1 MAAAKSL
8 YETLGVPKNASPE
21 EIKKAYRSLARKWHP
36 DKNPGD
42 AAAEEKFKE
51 IQGAYDILSDAE
63 KRKQYDT
70 FGANGRFGGPGGG
83 AGGPGGAGPV
93 FTDFQFGDL
102 GDLLG
107 GLFGKGGR
115 GGPGGGPGG
124 PGGPGSPGG
133 ARGQQQRGRRG
144 NDVEVTVNLSFE
156 DALAGAE
163 VKVPVEL
170 ELGCSTCSGSGAQS
184 GTTPTICP
192 ECKGRGVK
200 AESQGLFALSQPCP
214 RCRGNGT
221 VIESPCGTCHGA
233 GREKRTKRYTVKI
246 PAGVKDGTRIRLK
259 EKGESGFGGG
269 APGDLFVVTRVAA
282 SALFERRGADIVLE
296 VPITYPEAVL
306 GATVEIPTPDGARLS
321 IKVAPGTEDGKLL
334 RMRGHGAPKLAP
346 ETGKGDLL
354 ARLKLVVPLKPA
366 KAEREAIEALQKA
379 ANYDPRERLF
389 R

>member
-8 YETLGVPKNASPE
+8 YETLGVAKNASPE

-42 AAAEEKFKE
+42 TAAEERFKE
-51 IQGAYDILSDAE
+51 IQGAYDILSDPD

-70 FGANGRFGGPGGG
+70 FGSANGRMGGP
-83 AGGPGGAGPV
+83 GGPGGAGPV

-102 GDLLG
+102 GDLFG
-107 GLFGKGGR
+107 GLFGKGRGA
-115 GGPGGGPGG
+115 GGPAGGGAGG
-124 PGGPGSPGG
+124 AG
-133 ARGQQQRGRRG
+133 ARGQAQRGRRG
-144 NDVEVTVNLSFE
+144 NDVEVTVSLSFE

-163 VKVPVEL
+163 VKIPVEL
-170 ELGCSTCSGSGAQS
+170 EAGCSGCGGSGARP
-184 GTTPTICP
+184 GTAPTICP

-221 VIESPCGTCHGA
+221 VIESPCGTCHGT
-233 GREKRTKRYTVKI
+233 GRERRTKRYTVKI

-259 EKGESGFGGG
+259 EKGEAGYGGG
-269 APGDLFVVTRVAA
+269 PNGDLFVVTSVTE
-282 SALFERRGADIVLE
+282 SDLFERRGADLVLE
-296 VPITYPEAVL
+296 VPITYPEAAL

-321 IKVAPGTEDGKLL
+321 LKVPPGTEDGKLL
-334 RMRGHGAPKLAP
+334 RVRGHGAPKLAP

-354 ARLKLVVPLKPA
+354 ARLRIVVPQKPA
-366 KAEREAIEALQKA
+366 KAEREAIEALAKA
-379 ANYDPRERLF
+379 AGYDPRERLF